1 MELRRLLSLKSTQE
15 SAQKSNKGSEPPYP
29 RSRWPLLI
37 ALVIGALIAC
47 DIQPVAV
54 GTWQVK
60 IGDGQ
65 DPRQEIWT
73 ISGAGQITLARD
85 SGNIT
90 TAVELAGSRVS
101 WTTGSMEPTASDRVN
116 FSGTV
121 NGNELSGTL
130 FSQQGNHTVTGT
142 RR

>member
-1 MELRRLLSLKSTQE
+1 MELRRLLSLKSTPE
-15 SAQKSNKGSEPPYP
+15 SPQRTKSPCP
-29 RSRWPLLI
+29 RSRWRLLI
-37 ALVIGALIAC
+37 ALAIGALVAC

-54 GTWQVK
+54 GTWQVQV
-60 IGDGQ
+60 GDGQ
-65 DPRQEIWT
+65 DTRQEIWT
-73 ISGAGQITLARD
+73 ISDAGQITLARD
-85 SGNIT
+85 SGSIT

-130 FSQQGNHTVTGT
+130 FSQQGNRTVTGT